1 MAADAL
7 DGLEV
12 HVGLR
17 QRGNV
22 SVPEDVGRR
31 AEELDVI
38 LDVPEHPAEDHLG
51 HGLRAAQ
58 HVSGGTMGLEKL
70 RQPTVQRDGSLAAVG
85 LGGADLGLVVGIGDV
100 ALDVDQLL
108 LEVDVLPAQAEHF
121 APAYARE
128 HEQRQ
133 HPPFVGVDE
142 RGDGL
147 DDGLHLLRRQGVA
160 RLLPRGGNRDT
171 LAHGRVEGDE
181 PVLEGR
187 RHDLLEQDQHRMDRA
202 IGEVRL
208 RVQEFLDVVGGDL
221 VQPLVPEEREQVQPE
236 RALVAAVGGR
246 PQLLLLV
253 LLIPLIGV
261 LSEGRAVLLRLG
273 IQDDDVG
280 VAVQELPEQAVLDVE
295 PHDVVV
301 QLLDGMS
308 VCPLVDC
315 SAFLIRA
322 DAHALLVTFC
332 HIRCSFRLG
341 FQSVLWSRFVVFKER
356 KQRSVLFHQLD

>member
-1 MAADAL
+1 
-7 DGLEV
+7 
-12 HVGLR
+12 
-17 QRGNV
+17 
-22 SVPEDVGRR
+22 
-31 AEELDVI
+31 
-38 LDVPEHPAEDHLG
+38 
-51 HGLRAAQ
+51 
-58 HVSGGTMGLEKL
+58 
-70 RQPTVQRDGSLAAVG
+70 
-85 LGGADLGLVVGIGDV
+85 
-100 ALDVDQLL
+100 
-108 LEVDVLPAQAEHF
+108 
-121 APAYARE
+121 
-128 HEQRQ
+128 
-133 HPPFVGVDE
+133 
-142 RGDGL
+142 
-147 DDGLHLLRRQGVA
+147 
-160 RLLPRGGNRDT
+160 
-171 LAHGRVEGDE
+171 
-181 PVLEGR
+181 
-187 RHDLLEQDQHRMDRA
+187 MDRA
-202 IGEVRL
+202 VGEVRL
-208 RVQEFLDVVGGDL
+208 RVQEFLDGVSGDL
-221 VQPLVPEEREQVQPE
+221 VQPLVPEEREQMQPE

-261 LSEGRAVLLRLG
+261 LPEGRAVLLRLG

-315 SAFLIRA
+315 SAFFIRA